1 MIELINEP
9 MLSYTLMR
17 CGGIC
22 ERILVPETEDEL
34 LECCKKYYDDIRIL
48 GAGSNVLPSDGILRG
63 TVVKNT
69 QACLRMERDGHR
81 VFVGSSVRLTA
92 FVRYLVSESLFGY
105 EYLVSVPGNIG
116 GALYMNAGR
125 GRGSGLSISD
135 YLKRVKIWNG
145 QEVQWFDKRVCRFGY
160 RKSVFQRKRNWVI
173 LGAEF
178 ELPDQ
183 PTEIGLMRIRARLA
197 DVKKWQDLEHPSLG
211 SVFSRVSS
219 RAAKAMLGVRRGDAA
234 FSEKTPGWLINL
246 GNAKTEDFLYLINM
260 MRLRSLLYGVIPRL
274 EIRIWQ

>member
-1 MIELINEP
+1 MIELTNEP
-9 MLSYTLMR
+9 MPSHTSMH
-17 CGGIC
+17 CGGMC
-22 ERILVPETEDEL
+22 ERMLIPETEDEL
-34 LECCKKYYDDIRIL
+34 IECLRDYDDIRIL

-69 QACLRMERDGHR
+69 KACLRMERDGQR
-81 VFVGSSVRLTA
+81 VFVGSSVKLPT
-92 FVRYLVSESLFGY
+92 FVRFLVSESLFGY

-116 GALYMNAGR
+116 GALHMNAGR
-125 GRGSGLSISD
+125 GRGWGLSISD
-135 YLKRVKIWNG
+135 YLKRVRIWNG
-145 QEVQWFDKRVCRFGY
+145 QEVQWLDKRVCGFGY

-173 LGAEF
+173 LEAQF

-183 PTEIGLMRIRARLA
+183 PSEIGLMRIRERLA

-219 RAAKAMLGVRRGDAA
+219 RATRAMLGVRHGDAA
-234 FSEKTPGWLINL
+234 FSEKTPGWLVNL
-246 GNAKTEDFLYLINM
+246 GNAKTEDFLCLINR

-274 EIRIWQ
+274 EIRIWR